1 MKPSENHSIDL
12 LNRLATSL
20 MEEIKQVET
29 FRGRWSVIKTKLG
42 SLPPLL
48 TDLSDFPNT
57 DSNPLSTDLFRSI
70 SETLT
75 DALTLVGTCRT
86 PNPASGKL
94 KTQSD
99 IDAVAAKLGQHI
111 NDCDLLVKSGVLEDA
126 VAVVGGSNK
135 RECVR
140 VQARNLITRLQIG
153 DFESKRSAMDSL
165 INLLHEDDKNVVI
178 AVAQGGV
185 SAIVGLM
192 DSSCVD
198 LREKAVSAISRVS
211 AVDSSRHV
219 LVAEGVL
226 LLNHLVRVLECG
238 SGFAKEK
245 ACVALQSLSLS
256 KENARGL
263 GVEAGF
269 RRCWRFVKLAR
280 RSVAAGVLRNLAGF
294 DEIKV
299 NFVEEGA
306 VSVLI
311 GLAGSGTAI
320 AQENSIGCLSNLVSG
335 DENLKVLVAREGGIE
350 CLKNYWDAAAPMA
363 KSLEVAVALLW
374 NLVSYRPIAE
384 VVASEGFI
392 PRLVGA
398 LSCGILGVRNT
409 ACRAACDL
417 GFNSKTRKEIGE
429 CGCIALLVRMLEAKS
444 VEEKECA
451 AKALASLM
459 QFVGNRRIYRKEERG
474 IVGTV
479 QLLDPSIHNL
489 DKKYPISILLS
500 VVQSKKCR
508 KRMIDAGACA
518 FLPKLV
524 EMEVGGAKKLLEGLE
539 KFKVWGLFPIS

>member
-1 MKPSENHSIDL
+1 
-12 LNRLATSL
+12 
-20 MEEIKQVET
+20 
-29 FRGRWSVIKTKLG
+29 
-42 SLPPLL
+42 
-48 TDLSDFPNT
+48 
-57 DSNPLSTDLFRSI
+57 
-70 SETLT
+70 
-75 DALTLVGTCRT
+75 
-86 PNPASGKL
+86 
-94 KTQSD
+94 
-99 IDAVAAKLGQHI
+99 
-111 NDCDLLVKSGVLEDA
+111 
-126 VAVVGGSNK
+126 
-135 RECVR
+135 
-140 VQARNLITRLQIG
+140 
-153 DFESKRSAMDSL
+153 MDSL

-178 AVAQGGV
+178 AVAQGAV

-256 KENARGL
+256 KENARGIGCRG
-263 GVEAGF
+263 GVSSLLEICQVGTPSSQ
-269 RRCWRFVKLAR
+269 
-280 RSVAAGVLRNLAGF
+280 SVAAGVLRNLAGF

-335 DENLKVLVAREGGIE
+335 DENLKVLVVREGGIE
-350 CLKNYWDAAAPMA
+350 CLKNYWDAAPMA

-384 VVASEGFI
+384 VVASKGFI

-398 LSCGILGVRNT
+398 LSCGILGVRIT
-409 ACRAACDL
+409 ACRAASDL

-524 EMEVGGAKKLLEGLE
+524 EMEVEGAKKLLEGLG